1 MIVSTG
7 NLNLCTFSQP
17 KKIVIIVS
25 QKKKKTLLN
34 EQILLVETQKK
45 KKKETKL
52 LHPFSP
58 KDYLRRELGLVWI
71 EREGSGSR
79 VELAKN
85 RLILIEIQ
93 SFPLFPFLSN
103 QSNRRKY
110 NENQK

>member
-1 MIVSTG
+1 M
-7 NLNLCTFSQP
+7 LA
-17 KKIVIIVS
+17 
-25 QKKKKTLLN
+25 
-34 EQILLVETQKK
+34 KK
-45 KKKETKL
+45 KKKNTSKWTNLVSWDPKKKKKTKL

-103 QSNRRKY
+103 QSDRRKY
-110 NENQK
+110 NENKK

>member
-1 MIVSTG
+1 MG

-25 QKKKKTLLN
+25 QKKNTSKWTN
-34 EQILLVETQKK
+34 LVSWDPKK
-45 KKKETKL
+45 KKTKL